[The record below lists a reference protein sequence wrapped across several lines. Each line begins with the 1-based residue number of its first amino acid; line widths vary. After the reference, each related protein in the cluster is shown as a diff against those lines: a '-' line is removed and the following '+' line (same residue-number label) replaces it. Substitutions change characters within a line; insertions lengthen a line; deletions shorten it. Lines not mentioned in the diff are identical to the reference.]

1 MLGLKFRRQF
11 PISNYIVDFYCE
23 ELRLVVELEGSVHDD
38 VVKARADE
46 MRRVQLQEL
55 GYRVLRVPNGMV
67 LRAPDQF
74 EAEIQKILADL

>member
-1 MLGLKFRRQF
+1 M
-11 PISNYIVDFYCE
+11 
-23 ELRLVVELEGSVHDD
+23 VVELEGSVHDD

>member
-11 PISNYIVDFYCE
+11 PISNYVVDFYCE

-67 LRAPDQF
+67 LGAPDQF